1 MCIQYVCVWLC
12 VFTPFNPFKSDSTAT
27 LVGYVNTLIIQMPQ
41 TEIESAT
48 IETPNHSTTLL
59 PVSLDAPPACP
70 LPATAAGQFG
80 NHKQYT
86 V

>member
-1 MCIQYVCVWLC
+1 MCVQYVCVVVC

-41 TEIESAT
+41 RSKV
-48 IETPNHSTTLL
+48 PPSRLPTTLALL
-59 PVSLDAPPACP
+59 PVSLDSP